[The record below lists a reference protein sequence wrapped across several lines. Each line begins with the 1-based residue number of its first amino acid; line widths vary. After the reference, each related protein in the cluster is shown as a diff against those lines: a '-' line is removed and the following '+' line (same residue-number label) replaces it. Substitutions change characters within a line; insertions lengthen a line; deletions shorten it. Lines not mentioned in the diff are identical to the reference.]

1 MRANPRLM
9 SDGAKAARFRRSKA
23 AKASLVDAS
32 LARAAPQL
40 SRNVGRVHN
49 KYMNNSQEAL

>member
-1 MRANPRLM
+1 M